1 MPSEVLRLRSLNF
14 SRGQSTGQLTVLA
27 AGGNLHVWNVRSGCL
42 GLVNSG
48 DRARL
53 GVTFTVSPKQAITS
67 P

>member
-1 MPSEVLRLRSLNF
+1 MLIYDV
-14 SRGQSTGQLTVLA
+14 
-27 AGGNLHVWNVRSGCL
+27 SGCL

-53 GVTFTVSPKQAITS
+53 NVTYTVTPKQVITS